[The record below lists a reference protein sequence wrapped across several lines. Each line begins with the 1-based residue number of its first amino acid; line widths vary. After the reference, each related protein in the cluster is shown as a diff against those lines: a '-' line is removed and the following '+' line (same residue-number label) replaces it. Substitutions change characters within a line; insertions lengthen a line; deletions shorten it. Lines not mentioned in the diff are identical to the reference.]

1 MTKKFYYL
9 VLITLFSFNTFASE
23 VWLECGKGKK
33 PYKDY
38 PQLLI
43 KIFNIEKNKD
53 QGATLIE
60 VLKVRGSTGMTRKTF
75 DAVYD
80 LKDLH
85 FIYQDFAYEQ
95 RFRINRETLKI
106 SWTIEEQCY
115 ISNQTEV
122 EKKIEEIQSIQFE
135 KNKI

>member
-1 MTKKFYYL
+1 
-9 VLITLFSFNTFASE
+9 
-23 VWLECGKGKK
+23 
-33 PYKDY
+33 
-38 PQLLI
+38 
-43 KIFNIEKNKD
+43 
-53 QGATLIE
+53 
-60 VLKVRGSTGMTRKTF
+60 MTRKTF

>member
-1 MTKKFYYL
+1 
-9 VLITLFSFNTFASE
+9 
-23 VWLECGKGKK
+23 
-33 PYKDY
+33 
-38 PQLLI
+38 
-43 KIFNIEKNKD
+43 
-53 QGATLIE
+53 
-60 VLKVRGSTGMTRKTF
+60 MTRKTF

-85 FIYQDFAYEQ
+85 FIYQDFTYEQ

-106 SWTIEEQCY
+106 SWTVEEQCY